1 MAAHLLARNAQFVS
15 ESIVW
20 VEDIPPCIEFQVS
33 KDVANLDFVQLNEQF
48 GSVNIKKKN
57 NKKKNKERIITYAT
71 SFAVVA
77 PPLQLAPEDV
87 NQTRASVP
95 TTH

>member
-33 KDVANLDFVQLNEQF
+33 KDVADLDFVQFNE
-48 GSVNIKKKN
+48 
-57 NKKKNKERIITYAT
+57 
-71 SFAVVA
+71 
-77 PPLQLAPEDV
+77 
-87 NQTRASVP
+87 
-95 TTH
+95 